1 MKKSGLYYGTLL
13 LCILSFSQQALSQTL
28 TLTPSNYNGFNISC
42 AGFADGSINMTITGG
57 TPPYTI
63 RWSNDRTSEDIIGL
77 QAGYYSV
84 EVDDSDPFTDFV
96 YADITLTEP
105 EPLNII
111 ELVPYEYQN
120 GYNVSQYG
128 ACNGSVTANVTG
140 GVTPYTYIW
149 QPGNQTIYNPTNL
162 CGNENQISV
171 TDNNGCIIA
180 SGIGLREP
188 ERDDWTMSGN
198 YNSNP
203 ANQFIGT
210 LDSKDL
216 VFKTNNTE
224 RLRIGST
231 GLINF
236 SSPISI
242 SGGINFGSNKVVKYQ
257 PPSGNIPGIFSIGQD
272 PNLDTYSILGCISPA
287 LNVPTNYQFNG
298 TIQLYGNSY
307 AGGNLNILEMGF
319 DGANAIIDATGMSN
333 DPVANRLLL
342 NYYCGKDV
350 IVGNSISGNFI
361 ASKDAYVNNKLGVN
375 MSGTTIQKQFEV
387 NGDVRFL
394 AHMQDENNGFEIS
407 RGINPPTRRG
417 ITLGDNPDGS
427 FNFWINSYQS
437 NNAFKF
443 LQFDPGTNTTKQL
456 LTVTGEGHV
465 GIGTNIP
472 LEFQDGTPSN
482 NPSHR
487 IIHMKGENPA
497 IRLENTTTNTSD
509 FVITSGNGMGR
520 LITDKGL
527 VVFLQ
532 ATGVNTPD
540 NYFTIVKN
548 HSNFS
553 SPISDSDVLFKVNND
568 GYLGAH
574 GVKVTAG
581 TFPDYV
587 FDDNYD
593 LMDLNVLKSYIETY
607 NRLPGIPSATE
618 IMKEGLDVGKLILMQ
633 MEKIEELTLHII
645 ALSEQNQNIAK
656 KLELLESK

>member
-13 LCILSFSQQALSQTL
+13 LCILSFSQQVLSQTI

-63 RWSNDRTSEDIIGL
+63 RWSNDMVSEDISGL
-77 QAGYYSV
+77 QAGYYAV
-84 EVDDSDPFTDFV
+84 EVDDADPFTDMV

-111 ELVPYEYQN
+111 ELTPYEYQN

-140 GVTPYTYIW
+140 GVPPYTYIW

-231 GLINF
+231 GQINF

-257 PPSGNIPGIFSIGQD
+257 PPNGNIPGIFSIGQD
-272 PNLDTYSILGCISPA
+272 PNIDTYSILGCISPA

-298 TIQLYGNSY
+298 TIQLYGNS

-350 IVGNSISGNFI
+350 IVGNSSSGNFI

-375 MSGTTIQKQFEV
+375 MSGIAIQKQFEV

-437 NNAFKF
+437 NNTFKF
-443 LQFDPGTNTTKQL
+443 LQFDPGTSTTKQL
-456 LTVTGEGHV
+456 LTVTGEGKV
-465 GIGTNIP
+465 GIGT
-472 LEFQDGTPSN
+472 
-482 NPSHR
+482 
-487 IIHMKGENPA
+487 
-497 IRLENTTTNTSD
+497 
-509 FVITSGNGMGR
+509 
-520 LITDKGL
+520 
-527 VVFLQ
+527 
-532 ATGVNTPD
+532 
-540 NYFTIVKN
+540 
-548 HSNFS
+548 S
-553 SPISDSDVLFKVNND
+553 SPIEALQIGDRFVIHNGNNKVIGYNYYWDGTND
-568 GYLGAH
+568 KKLATDETSVIYFTEDGGISLKTSPTDNQGNIISWTNAIEISNTGNVGIGSIPESQYQLAVCG
-574 GVKVTAG
+574 GILTDKVKVISSWCD
-581 TFPDYV
+581 FV
-587 FDDNYD
+587 FADDFK
-593 LMDLNVLKSYIETY
+593 LMSLNDVKSYVKF
-607 NRLPGIPSATE
+607 NKHLPDIPSE
-618 IMKEGLDVGKLILMQ
+618 IEVISKGLDLGEMSKLQMQ
-633 MEKIEELTLHII
+633 KIEELFLYII
-645 ALSEQNQNIAK
+645 KQDEEIN
-656 KLELLESK
+656 ELKSILKANNLIK